1 MSIGT
6 YISVT
11 MHASMVGWLLL
22 NGNFESNPREISV
35 TEVSLV
41 SAEMF
46 DIALNNTPPEVEAS
60 IEIAVA
66 QPPVDETAPKL
77 SIKLDA
83 PVMDKKQPVM
93 VSPQDDK
100 IPPPPIPEQ
109 PEPLED
115 LVVVLPSE
123 LITPTVP
130 PTSPDILETSLT
142 PKPRQS
148 NRITSQTV
156 APSEPEVDIGDF
168 TRDAVSPQEM
178 SSSEKK
184 PQTATAPEASTS
196 EIITEAEKP
205 SKLPRV
211 AVLAPEQSVRPKR
224 RSIKIKLDKEQSK
237 QTEQT
242 IDPLAAALNEALTGS
257 TNESES
263 EVSAE
268 SQKTVTEALAP
279 GTIRGMQLAISPCWN
294 LGASSSAA
302 LSTTVVV
309 GMELSIEGKPLASS
323 IYLVGYEGGDDASAQ
338 RAFETAQRA
347 INDCGAKGFELP
359 ADKYSAWKKVE
370 ITFNPERMR
379 VR

>member
-22 NGNFESNPREISV
+22 NGNFESTPREISV
-35 TEVSLV
+35 TEVSLI

-60 IEIAVA
+60 IETAVA
-66 QPPVDETAPKL
+66 QPPVEEIAPKL
-77 SIKLDA
+77 SIKPDA
-83 PVMDKKQPVM
+83 PVMDREQPVM
-93 VSPQDDK
+93 VSPQDDNT
-100 IPPPPIPEQ
+100 PPQISEQ

-115 LVVVLPSE
+115 LVVILPSE
-123 LITPTVP
+123 LISPTVS
-130 PTSPDILETSLT
+130 PTSPDVLAISLK

-148 NRITSQTV
+148 NRITSKTV

-178 SSSEKK
+178 LSSEKK

-224 RSIKIKLDKEQSK
+224 RSIKIKLDKEQPK

-263 EVSAE
+263 EASTE
-268 SQKTVTEALAP
+268 SQKTVIEALAP

>member
-22 NGNFESNPREISV
+22 NGNLESNPRQISV

-60 IEIAVA
+60 IETAVA
-66 QPPVDETAPKL
+66 QPPVEEIAPKL
-77 SIKLDA
+77 SIKPDA
-83 PVMDKKQPVM
+83 PVMDREQPVM

-100 IPPPPIPEQ
+100 TPPQISEQ

-115 LVVVLPSE
+115 LVVILPSE
-123 LITPTVP
+123 LISPTVS
-130 PTSPDILETSLT
+130 PTSPDVLAISLK

-148 NRITSQTV
+148 NRITSKTV

-224 RSIKIKLDKEQSK
+224 RSIKIKLDKEQPK

-263 EVSAE
+263 EASTE
-268 SQKTVTEALAP
+268 SQKTVIEALAP

>member
-60 IEIAVA
+60 IETAVA
-66 QPPVDETAPKL
+66 QPPVEEIAPKL
-77 SIKLDA
+77 SIKPDA
-83 PVMDKKQPVM
+83 PVMDREQPVM

-100 IPPPPIPEQ
+100 TPPQISEQ

-115 LVVVLPSE
+115 LVVILPSE
-123 LITPTVP
+123 LISPTVS
-130 PTSPDILETSLT
+130 PTSPDVLAISLK

-148 NRITSQTV
+148 NRITSKTV

-178 SSSEKK
+178 VSSEKK

-224 RSIKIKLDKEQSK
+224 RSIKIKLDKEQPK

-263 EVSAE
+263 EASTE
-268 SQKTVTEALAP
+268 SQKTVIEALAP

>member
-22 NGNFESNPREISV
+22 NGNFESTPREISV

-60 IEIAVA
+60 IETAVA
-66 QPPVDETAPKL
+66 QPPVEEIAPKL
-77 SIKLDA
+77 SIKPDA
-83 PVMDKKQPVM
+83 PVMDREQPVM

-100 IPPPPIPEQ
+100 TPPQISEQ

-115 LVVVLPSE
+115 LVVILPSE
-123 LITPTVP
+123 LISPTVS
-130 PTSPDILETSLT
+130 PTSPDVLAISLK

-148 NRITSQTV
+148 NRITSKTV

-178 SSSEKK
+178 LSSEKK

-224 RSIKIKLDKEQSK
+224 RSIKIKLDKEQPK

-263 EVSAE
+263 EASTE
-268 SQKTVTEALAP
+268 SQKSVIEALAP

>member
-22 NGNFESNPREISV
+22 NGNFESNPRQISV

-46 DIALNNTPPEVEAS
+46 DIALNNTPPEIEAS
-60 IEIAVA
+60 IETAVA
-66 QPPVDETAPKL
+66 QPPVEEIAPKL
-77 SIKLDA
+77 SIKPDA
-83 PVMDKKQPVM
+83 PVMDREQPVM

-100 IPPPPIPEQ
+100 TPPQISEQ

-115 LVVVLPSE
+115 LVVILPSE
-123 LITPTVP
+123 LISPTVS
-130 PTSPDILETSLT
+130 PTSPDVLAISLK

-148 NRITSQTV
+148 NRITSKTV

-178 SSSEKK
+178 LSSEKK

-224 RSIKIKLDKEQSK
+224 RSIKIKLDKEQPK

-263 EVSAE
+263 EASTE
-268 SQKTVTEALAP
+268 SQKTVIEALAP

>member
-22 NGNFESNPREISV
+22 NGNFESTPREISV

-60 IEIAVA
+60 IETAVA
-66 QPPVDETAPKL
+66 QPPVEEIAPKL
-77 SIKLDA
+77 SIKPDA
-83 PVMDKKQPVM
+83 PVMDREQPVM

-100 IPPPPIPEQ
+100 TPPQISEQ

-115 LVVVLPSE
+115 LVVILPSE
-123 LITPTVP
+123 LISPTVS
-130 PTSPDILETSLT
+130 PTSPDVLAISLK

-178 SSSEKK
+178 LSSEKK

-224 RSIKIKLDKEQSK
+224 RSIKIKLDKEQPK

-263 EVSAE
+263 EASTE
-268 SQKTVTEALAP
+268 SQKTVIEALAP

>member
-22 NGNFESNPREISV
+22 NGNFESTPREISV

-60 IEIAVA
+60 IETAVA
-66 QPPVDETAPKL
+66 QPPVEEIAPKL
-77 SIKLDA
+77 SIKPDA
-83 PVMDKKQPVM
+83 PVMDREQPVM

-100 IPPPPIPEQ
+100 TPPQISEQ

-115 LVVVLPSE
+115 LVVILPSQ
-123 LITPTVP
+123 LISPTVS
-130 PTSPDILETSLT
+130 PTSPDVLEISLK

-148 NRITSQTV
+148 NRITSKTV

-178 SSSEKK
+178 LSSEKK

-224 RSIKIKLDKEQSK
+224 RSIKIKLDKEQPK

-263 EVSAE
+263 EASTE
-268 SQKTVTEALAP
+268 SQKTVIEALAP

>member
-60 IEIAVA
+60 IETAVA
-66 QPPVDETAPKL
+66 QPPVEEIAPKL
-77 SIKLDA
+77 SIKPDA
-83 PVMDKKQPVM
+83 PVMDREQPVM

-100 IPPPPIPEQ
+100 TPPQISEQ

-115 LVVVLPSE
+115 LVVILPSQ
-123 LITPTVP
+123 LISPTVS
-130 PTSPDILETSLT
+130 PTSPDVLEISLK

-148 NRITSQTV
+148 NRITSKTV

-178 SSSEKK
+178 LSSEKK

-224 RSIKIKLDKEQSK
+224 RSIKIKLDKEQPK

-263 EVSAE
+263 EASTE
-268 SQKTVTEALAP
+268 SQKTVIEALAP

>member
-60 IEIAVA
+60 IETAVA
-66 QPPVDETAPKL
+66 QPPVEEIAPKL
-77 SIKLDA
+77 SIKPDA
-83 PVMDKKQPVM
+83 PVMDREQPVM
-93 VSPQDDK
+93 VSPQDDNT
-100 IPPPPIPEQ
+100 PPQISEQ

-115 LVVVLPSE
+115 LVVILPSE
-123 LITPTVP
+123 LISPTVS
-130 PTSPDILETSLT
+130 PTSPDVLAISLK

-148 NRITSQTV
+148 NRITSKTV

-224 RSIKIKLDKEQSK
+224 RSIKIKLDKEQPK

-263 EVSAE
+263 EASTE
-268 SQKTVTEALAP
+268 SQKTVIEALAP

>member
-46 DIALNNTPPEVEAS
+46 DIALNNTPPEIEAS
-60 IEIAVA
+60 IETAVA
-66 QPPVDETAPKL
+66 QPPVEEIAPKL
-77 SIKLDA
+77 SIKPDA
-83 PVMDKKQPVM
+83 PVMDREQPVM
-93 VSPQDDK
+93 VSPQDEK
-100 IPPPPIPEQ
+100 TPPQISEQ

-115 LVVVLPSE
+115 LVVILPSE
-123 LITPTVP
+123 LISPTVS
-130 PTSPDILETSLT
+130 PTSPDVLEISLK

-148 NRITSQTV
+148 NRITSKTV
-156 APSEPEVDIGDF
+156 APSEPKVDIGDF

-178 SSSEKK
+178 LSSEKK

-224 RSIKIKLDKEQSK
+224 RSIKIKLDKEQPK

-263 EVSAE
+263 EASTE
-268 SQKTVTEALAP
+268 SQKTVIEALAP

>member
-22 NGNFESNPREISV
+22 NGNFESTPREISV

-60 IEIAVA
+60 IETAVA
-66 QPPVDETAPKL
+66 QPPVEEIAPKL
-77 SIKLDA
+77 SIKPDA
-83 PVMDKKQPVM
+83 PVMDREQPVM

-100 IPPPPIPEQ
+100 TPPQISEQ

-115 LVVVLPSE
+115 LVVILPSE
-123 LITPTVP
+123 LISPTVS
-130 PTSPDILETSLT
+130 PTSPDVLAISLK

-148 NRITSQTV
+148 NRITSKTV

-224 RSIKIKLDKEQSK
+224 RSIKIKLDKEQPK

-263 EVSAE
+263 EASTE
-268 SQKTVTEALAP
+268 SQKTVIEALAP

-323 IYLVGYEGGDDASAQ
+323 IYLVGFEGGDDASAQ

>member
-22 NGNFESNPREISV
+22 NGNFESTPREISV
-35 TEVSLV
+35 TEVSLI

-60 IEIAVA
+60 IETAVA
-66 QPPVDETAPKL
+66 QPPVEEIAPKL
-77 SIKLDA
+77 SIKPDA
-83 PVMDKKQPVM
+83 PVMDREQPVM
-93 VSPQDDK
+93 VSPQDDNT
-100 IPPPPIPEQ
+100 PPQISEQ

-115 LVVVLPSE
+115 LVVILPSE
-123 LITPTVP
+123 LISPTVS
-130 PTSPDILETSLT
+130 PTSPDVLEISLK

-148 NRITSQTV
+148 NRITSKTV

-178 SSSEKK
+178 LSSEKK

-224 RSIKIKLDKEQSK
+224 RSIKIKLDKEQPK

-263 EVSAE
+263 EASTE
-268 SQKTVTEALAP
+268 SQKTVIEALAP

>member
-22 NGNFESNPREISV
+22 NGNFESTPREISV
-35 TEVSLV
+35 TEVSLI

-60 IEIAVA
+60 IETAVA
-66 QPPVDETAPKL
+66 QPPVEEIAPKL
-77 SIKLDA
+77 SIKPDA
-83 PVMDKKQPVM
+83 PVMDREQPVM
-93 VSPQDDK
+93 VSPQDDNT
-100 IPPPPIPEQ
+100 PPQISKQ

-115 LVVVLPSE
+115 LVVILPSE
-123 LITPTVP
+123 LISPTVS
-130 PTSPDILETSLT
+130 PTSPDVLAISLK

-148 NRITSQTV
+148 NRITSKTV

-178 SSSEKK
+178 LSSEKK

-224 RSIKIKLDKEQSK
+224 RSIKIKLDKEQPK

-263 EVSAE
+263 EASTE
-268 SQKTVTEALAP
+268 SQKTVIEALAP

>member
-46 DIALNNTPPEVEAS
+46 DIALNNTPPEIEAS
-60 IEIAVA
+60 IETAVA
-66 QPPVDETAPKL
+66 QPPVEEIAPKL
-77 SIKLDA
+77 SIKPDA
-83 PVMDKKQPVM
+83 PVMDREQPVM

-100 IPPPPIPEQ
+100 TPPQISEQ

-115 LVVVLPSE
+115 LVVILPSE
-123 LITPTVP
+123 LISPTVS
-130 PTSPDILETSLT
+130 PTSPDVLAISLK

-148 NRITSQTV
+148 NRITSKTV

-224 RSIKIKLDKEQSK
+224 RSIKIKLDKEQPK

-263 EVSAE
+263 EASTE
-268 SQKTVTEALAP
+268 SQKTVIEALAP

>member
-22 NGNFESNPREISV
+22 NGNFESTPREISV
-35 TEVSLV
+35 TEISLI

-60 IEIAVA
+60 IETAVA
-66 QPPVDETAPKL
+66 QPPVEEIAPKL
-77 SIKLDA
+77 SIKPDA
-83 PVMDKKQPVM
+83 PVMDREQPVM

-100 IPPPPIPEQ
+100 TPPQISEQ

-115 LVVVLPSE
+115 LVVILPSE
-123 LITPTVP
+123 LISPTVS
-130 PTSPDILETSLT
+130 PTSPDTLEISLK

-148 NRITSQTV
+148 NRITSKTV

-178 SSSEKK
+178 LSSEKK

-224 RSIKIKLDKEQSK
+224 RSIKIKLDKEQPK

-263 EVSAE
+263 EASTE
-268 SQKTVTEALAP
+268 SQKTVIEALAP

>member
-22 NGNFESNPREISV
+22 NGNFESTPREISV

-46 DIALNNTPPEVEAS
+46 DIALNNTPPEIEAS
-60 IEIAVA
+60 IETAVA
-66 QPPVDETAPKL
+66 QPPVEEIAPKL
-77 SIKLDA
+77 SIKPDA
-83 PVMDKKQPVM
+83 PVMDREQPVM

-100 IPPPPIPEQ
+100 TPPQISEQ

-115 LVVVLPSE
+115 LVVILPSE
-123 LITPTVP
+123 LISPTVS
-130 PTSPDILETSLT
+130 PTSPDVLAISLK

-148 NRITSQTV
+148 NRITSKTV

-178 SSSEKK
+178 LSSEKK

-224 RSIKIKLDKEQSK
+224 RSIKIKLDKEQPK

-263 EVSAE
+263 EASTE
-268 SQKTVTEALAP
+268 SQKTVIEALAP

>member
-22 NGNFESNPREISV
+22 NGNFESTPREISV

-60 IEIAVA
+60 IETAVA
-66 QPPVDETAPKL
+66 QPPVEEIAPKL
-77 SIKLDA
+77 SIKPDV
-83 PVMDKKQPVM
+83 PVMDREQPVM

-100 IPPPPIPEQ
+100 TPPQISEQ

-115 LVVVLPSE
+115 LVVILPSE
-123 LITPTVP
+123 LISPTVS
-130 PTSPDILETSLT
+130 PTSPDVLEISLK

-148 NRITSQTV
+148 NRITSKTV

-178 SSSEKK
+178 LSSEKK

-224 RSIKIKLDKEQSK
+224 RSIKIKLDKEQPK

-263 EVSAE
+263 EASTE
-268 SQKTVTEALAP
+268 SQKTVIEALAQ

>member
-22 NGNFESNPREISV
+22 NGNFESTPREISV

-60 IEIAVA
+60 IETAVA
-66 QPPVDETAPKL
+66 QPPVEEIAPKL
-77 SIKLDA
+77 SIKPDA
-83 PVMDKKQPVM
+83 PVMDREQPVM

-100 IPPPPIPEQ
+100 TPPQISEQ

-115 LVVVLPSE
+115 LVVILPSE
-123 LITPTVP
+123 LVSPTVS
-130 PTSPDILETSLT
+130 PTSPDVLEISLK

-148 NRITSQTV
+148 NRITSKTV

-178 SSSEKK
+178 LSSEKK

-224 RSIKIKLDKEQSK
+224 RSIKIKLDKEQPK

-263 EVSAE
+263 EASTE
-268 SQKTVTEALAP
+268 SQKTVIEALAP

>member
-22 NGNFESNPREISV
+22 NGNFESTPREISV

-60 IEIAVA
+60 IETAVA
-66 QPPVDETAPKL
+66 QPPVEEIAPKL
-77 SIKLDA
+77 SIKPDA
-83 PVMDKKQPVM
+83 PVMDKEQPVM
-93 VSPQDDK
+93 VSPQDDNT
-100 IPPPPIPEQ
+100 PPQISEQ

-115 LVVVLPSE
+115 LVVILPSE
-123 LITPTVP
+123 LISPTVS
-130 PTSPDILETSLT
+130 PTSPDVLEISLK

-148 NRITSQTV
+148 NRITSKTV

-178 SSSEKK
+178 LSSEKK

-224 RSIKIKLDKEQSK
+224 RSIKIKLDKEQPK

-257 TNESES
+257 TNESEAS
-263 EVSAE
+263 TE
-268 SQKTVTEALAP
+268 SQKTVIEALAP

>member
-60 IEIAVA
+60 IETAVA
-66 QPPVDETAPKL
+66 QPPVEEIAPKL
-77 SIKLDA
+77 SIKPDA
-83 PVMDKKQPVM
+83 PVMDREQPVM

-100 IPPPPIPEQ
+100 TPPQISEQ

-115 LVVVLPSE
+115 LVVILPSE
-123 LITPTVP
+123 LISPKVSP
-130 PTSPDILETSLT
+130 ASPDVLAISLK

-148 NRITSQTV
+148 NRITSKTV

-224 RSIKIKLDKEQSK
+224 RSIKIKLDKEQPK

-263 EVSAE
+263 EASTE
-268 SQKTVTEALAP
+268 SQKTVIEALAP

>member
-22 NGNFESNPREISV
+22 NGNFESTPREISV

-46 DIALNNTPPEVEAS
+46 DIALNNTPPEIEAS
-60 IEIAVA
+60 IETAVA
-66 QPPVDETAPKL
+66 QPPVEEIAPKL
-77 SIKLDA
+77 SIKPDA
-83 PVMDKKQPVM
+83 PVMDREQPVM

-100 IPPPPIPEQ
+100 TPPQISEQ

-115 LVVVLPSE
+115 LVVILPSE
-123 LITPTVP
+123 LISPTVS
-130 PTSPDILETSLT
+130 PTSPDVLEISLK

-148 NRITSQTV
+148 NRITSKTV

-178 SSSEKK
+178 LSSEKK

-224 RSIKIKLDKEQSK
+224 RSIKIKLDKEQPK

-263 EVSAE
+263 EASTE
-268 SQKTVTEALAP
+268 SQKTVIEALAP

>member
-22 NGNFESNPREISV
+22 NGNFESTPREISV

-60 IEIAVA
+60 IETAVA
-66 QPPVDETAPKL
+66 QPPVEEIAPKL
-77 SIKLDA
+77 SIKPDA
-83 PVMDKKQPVM
+83 PVMDREQPVM

-100 IPPPPIPEQ
+100 TPPQISEQ

-115 LVVVLPSE
+115 LVVILPSE
-123 LITPTVP
+123 LISPTVS
-130 PTSPDILETSLT
+130 PTSPDVLAISLK

-148 NRITSQTV
+148 NRITSKTV

-178 SSSEKK
+178 LSSEKK

-205 SKLPRV
+205 SKLPRI

-224 RSIKIKLDKEQSK
+224 RSIKIKLDKEQPK

-263 EVSAE
+263 EASTE
-268 SQKTVTEALAP
+268 SQKTVIEALAP

>member
-22 NGNFESNPREISV
+22 NGNFESTPREISV
-35 TEVSLV
+35 TEVSLI

-60 IEIAVA
+60 IETAVA
-66 QPPVDETAPKL
+66 QPPVEEIAPKL
-77 SIKLDA
+77 SIKPDA
-83 PVMDKKQPVM
+83 PVMDREQPVM

-100 IPPPPIPEQ
+100 TPPQISEQ

-115 LVVVLPSE
+115 LVVILPSE
-123 LITPTVP
+123 LISPTVS
-130 PTSPDILETSLT
+130 PTSPDTLEISLK

-148 NRITSQTV
+148 NRITSKTV

-224 RSIKIKLDKEQSK
+224 RSIKIKLDKEQPK

-263 EVSAE
+263 EASTE
-268 SQKTVTEALAP
+268 SQKTVIEALAP

>member
-11 MHASMVGWLLL
+11 MHAGMVGWLLL
-22 NGNFESNPREISV
+22 NGNFKTNPRETSV

-46 DIALNNTPPEVEAS
+46 DIALNNTPPEIEAS
-60 IEIAVA
+60 IEPAVL
-66 QPPVDETAPKL
+66 QPAVEETAPKL
-77 SIKLDA
+77 SIKPDA
-83 PVMDKKQPVM
+83 PAMDREQPVM
-93 VSPQDDK
+93 VSPPDDK
-100 IPPPPIPEQ
+100 TPPPISEQ
-109 PEPLED
+109 PERLED
-115 LVVVLPSE
+115 LVIELPSE
-123 LITPTVP
+123 LTTPPVAP
-130 PTSPDILETSLT
+130 EASDIQETSLK

-148 NRITSQTV
+148 NRITSKTV
-156 APSEPEVDIGDF
+156 APSEPQVDIGDF

-178 SSSEKK
+178 SSSKK
-184 PQTATAPEASTS
+184 QPQTATAPEASTS

-205 SKLPRV
+205 SKLPRI
-211 AVLAPEQSVRPKR
+211 AVLAPEKSFRPKR
-224 RSIKIKLDKEQSK
+224 RSIKIKLDEEQLK
-237 QTEQT
+237 QPEKT

-257 TNESES
+257 TNVTESEAS
-263 EVSAE
+263 TE

-302 LSTTVVV
+302 LSTTVVI

-359 ADKYSAWKKVE
+359 PDKYAAWKKVE

>member
-22 NGNFESNPREISV
+22 NGNFESTPREISV

-60 IEIAVA
+60 IETAVA
-66 QPPVDETAPKL
+66 QPPVEEIAPKL
-77 SIKLDA
+77 SIKPDA
-83 PVMDKKQPVM
+83 PVMDREQPVM

-100 IPPPPIPEQ
+100 TPPQISEQ

-115 LVVVLPSE
+115 MVVILPSE
-123 LITPTVP
+123 LISPTVS
-130 PTSPDILETSLT
+130 PTSPDVLEISLK

-148 NRITSQTV
+148 NRITSKTV

-224 RSIKIKLDKEQSK
+224 RSIKIKLDKEQPK

-263 EVSAE
+263 EASTE
-268 SQKTVTEALAP
+268 SQKTVIEALAP

>member
-60 IEIAVA
+60 IETAVA
-66 QPPVDETAPKL
+66 QPPVEEIAPKL
-77 SIKLDA
+77 SIKPDA
-83 PVMDKKQPVM
+83 PVMDREQPVM

-100 IPPPPIPEQ
+100 TPPQISEQ

-115 LVVVLPSE
+115 LVVILPSE
-123 LITPTVP
+123 LISPTVS
-130 PTSPDILETSLT
+130 PTSPDVLEISLK

-148 NRITSQTV
+148 NRITSKTV

-178 SSSEKK
+178 LSSEKK

-224 RSIKIKLDKEQSK
+224 RSIKIKLDKEQPK

-263 EVSAE
+263 EASTE
-268 SQKTVTEALAP
+268 SQKTVIEALAP

>member
-46 DIALNNTPPEVEAS
+46 DIALNNTPPEIEAS
-60 IEIAVA
+60 IETAVA
-66 QPPVDETAPKL
+66 QPPVEEIAPKL
-77 SIKLDA
+77 SIKPDA
-83 PVMDKKQPVM
+83 PVMDREQPVM

-100 IPPPPIPEQ
+100 TPPQISEQ

-115 LVVVLPSE
+115 LVVILPSE
-123 LITPTVP
+123 LISPTVS
-130 PTSPDILETSLT
+130 PTSPDVLAISLK

-148 NRITSQTV
+148 NRITSKTV

-178 SSSEKK
+178 LSSEKE

-224 RSIKIKLDKEQSK
+224 RSIKIKLDKEQPK

-263 EVSAE
+263 EASTE
-268 SQKTVTEALAP
+268 SQKTVIEALAP

>member
-22 NGNFESNPREISV
+22 NGNFESNPRQISV

-60 IEIAVA
+60 IETAVA
-66 QPPVDETAPKL
+66 QPPVEEIAPKL
-77 SIKLDA
+77 SIKPDA
-83 PVMDKKQPVM
+83 PVMDREQPVM

-100 IPPPPIPEQ
+100 TPPQISEQ

-115 LVVVLPSE
+115 LVVILPSE
-123 LITPTVP
+123 LISPTVS
-130 PTSPDILETSLT
+130 PTSPDVLEISLK

-148 NRITSQTV
+148 NRITSKTV

-178 SSSEKK
+178 LSSEKK

-224 RSIKIKLDKEQSK
+224 RSIKIKLDKEQPK

-263 EVSAE
+263 EASTE
-268 SQKTVTEALAP
+268 SQKTVIEALAP

>member
-60 IEIAVA
+60 IETAVA
-66 QPPVDETAPKL
+66 QPPVEEIAPKL
-77 SIKLDA
+77 SIKPDA
-83 PVMDKKQPVM
+83 PVMDREQPVM
-93 VSPQDDK
+93 VSPQDDNT
-100 IPPPPIPEQ
+100 PPQISEQ

-115 LVVVLPSE
+115 LVVILPSE
-123 LITPTVP
+123 LISPTVS
-130 PTSPDILETSLT
+130 PTSPDVLEISLK

-148 NRITSQTV
+148 NRITSKTV

-178 SSSEKK
+178 LSSEKK

-224 RSIKIKLDKEQSK
+224 RSIKIKLDKEQPK

-263 EVSAE
+263 EASTE
-268 SQKTVTEALAP
+268 SQKTVIEALAP

>member
-22 NGNFESNPREISV
+22 NGNFESTPREISV

-60 IEIAVA
+60 IETAVA
-66 QPPVDETAPKL
+66 QPPVEEIAPKL
-77 SIKLDA
+77 SIKPDA
-83 PVMDKKQPVM
+83 PVMDREQPVM
-93 VSPQDDK
+93 VSPQDDNT
-100 IPPPPIPEQ
+100 PPQISEQ

-115 LVVVLPSE
+115 LVVILPSE
-123 LITPTVP
+123 LISPTVS
-130 PTSPDILETSLT
+130 PTSPDVLEISLK

-148 NRITSQTV
+148 NRITSKTV

-224 RSIKIKLDKEQSK
+224 RSIKIKLDKEQPK

-263 EVSAE
+263 EASTE
-268 SQKTVTEALAP
+268 SQKTVIEALAP

>member
-22 NGNFESNPREISV
+22 NGNFESTPREISV

-60 IEIAVA
+60 IETAVA
-66 QPPVDETAPKL
+66 QPPVEEIAPKL
-77 SIKLDA
+77 SIKPDA
-83 PVMDKKQPVM
+83 PVMDREQPVM

-100 IPPPPIPEQ
+100 TPPQISEQ

-115 LVVVLPSE
+115 LVVILPSE
-123 LITPTVP
+123 LISPTVS
-130 PTSPDILETSLT
+130 PTSPDTLEISLK

-148 NRITSQTV
+148 NRITSKTV

-224 RSIKIKLDKEQSK
+224 RSIKIKLDKEQPK

-263 EVSAE
+263 EASTE
-268 SQKTVTEALAP
+268 SQKTVIEALAP

>member
-46 DIALNNTPPEVEAS
+46 DIVLNNTPPEIEAS
-60 IEIAVA
+60 IETAVA
-66 QPPVDETAPKL
+66 QPPVEEIAPKL
-77 SIKLDA
+77 SIKPDA
-83 PVMDKKQPVM
+83 PVMDREQPVM

-100 IPPPPIPEQ
+100 TPPQISEQ

-115 LVVVLPSE
+115 LVVILPSE
-123 LITPTVP
+123 LISPTVS
-130 PTSPDILETSLT
+130 PTSPDVLEISLK

-148 NRITSQTV
+148 NRITSKTV

-224 RSIKIKLDKEQSK
+224 RSIKIKLDKEQPK

-263 EVSAE
+263 EASTE
-268 SQKTVTEALAP
+268 SQKTVIEALAP

>member
-46 DIALNNTPPEVEAS
+46 DIALNNTPPEIEAS
-60 IEIAVA
+60 IETAVA
-66 QPPVDETAPKL
+66 QPPVEEIAPKL
-77 SIKLDA
+77 SIKPDA
-83 PVMDKKQPVM
+83 PVMDREQPVM

-100 IPPPPIPEQ
+100 TPPQISEQ

-115 LVVVLPSE
+115 LVVILPSE
-123 LITPTVP
+123 LISPTVST
-130 PTSPDILETSLT
+130 TSPDVLAISLK

-148 NRITSQTV
+148 NRITSKTV

-178 SSSEKK
+178 LSSEKK

-224 RSIKIKLDKEQSK
+224 RSIKIKLDKEQPK

-263 EVSAE
+263 EASTE
-268 SQKTVTEALAP
+268 SQKSVIEALAP

>member
-22 NGNFESNPREISV
+22 NGNFESTPREISV

-60 IEIAVA
+60 IETAVA
-66 QPPVDETAPKL
+66 QPPVEEIAPKL
-77 SIKLDA
+77 SIKPDA
-83 PVMDKKQPVM
+83 PVMDREQPVM

-100 IPPPPIPEQ
+100 TPPQISEQ

-115 LVVVLPSE
+115 LVVILPSE
-123 LITPTVP
+123 LISPTVS
-130 PTSPDILETSLT
+130 PTSPDVLEISLK

-148 NRITSQTV
+148 NRITSKTV

-211 AVLAPEQSVRPKR
+211 ALLAPEQSVRPKR

>member
-22 NGNFESNPREISV
+22 NGNFESTPREISV

-60 IEIAVA
+60 IETAVA
-66 QPPVDETAPKL
+66 QPPVEEIAPKL
-77 SIKLDA
+77 SIKPDA
-83 PVMDKKQPVM
+83 PVMDREQPVM

-100 IPPPPIPEQ
+100 TPPQISEQ

-115 LVVVLPSE
+115 LVVILPSE
-123 LITPTVP
+123 LISPTVS
-130 PTSPDILETSLT
+130 PTSPDVLEISLK

-148 NRITSQTV
+148 NRITSKTV

-178 SSSEKK
+178 LSSEKK
-184 PQTATAPEASTS
+184 PQTATAQEASTS

-224 RSIKIKLDKEQSK
+224 RSIKIKLDKEQPK

-263 EVSAE
+263 EASTEV
-268 SQKTVTEALAP
+268 QKTVIEALAP

>member
-60 IEIAVA
+60 IETAVA
-66 QPPVDETAPKL
+66 QPPVEEIAPKL
-77 SIKLDA
+77 SIKPDA
-83 PVMDKKQPVM
+83 PVMDREQPVM
-93 VSPQDDK
+93 VSPQDDNT
-100 IPPPPIPEQ
+100 PPQISEQ

-115 LVVVLPSE
+115 LVVILPSE
-123 LITPTVP
+123 LISPTVS
-130 PTSPDILETSLT
+130 PTSPDVLAISLK

-148 NRITSQTV
+148 NRITSKTV

-178 SSSEKK
+178 LSSEKK

-224 RSIKIKLDKEQSK
+224 RSIKIKLDKEQPK

-263 EVSAE
+263 EASTE
-268 SQKTVTEALAP
+268 SQKTVIEALAP

>member
-22 NGNFESNPREISV
+22 NGNFESTPREISV

-60 IEIAVA
+60 IETAVA
-66 QPPVDETAPKL
+66 QPPVEEIAPKL
-77 SIKLDA
+77 SIKPDA
-83 PVMDKKQPVM
+83 PVMDREQPVM

-100 IPPPPIPEQ
+100 TPPQISEQ

-115 LVVVLPSE
+115 LVVILPSQ
-123 LITPTVP
+123 LISPTVS
-130 PTSPDILETSLT
+130 PTSPDVLEISLK

-148 NRITSQTV
+148 NRITSKTV

-224 RSIKIKLDKEQSK
+224 RSIKIKLDKEQPK

-263 EVSAE
+263 EASTE
-268 SQKTVTEALAP
+268 SQKTVIEALAP

>member
-22 NGNFESNPREISV
+22 NGNFESTPREISV

-60 IEIAVA
+60 IETAVA
-66 QPPVDETAPKL
+66 QPPVEEIAPKL
-77 SIKLDA
+77 SIKPDA
-83 PVMDKKQPVM
+83 PVMDREQPVM

-100 IPPPPIPEQ
+100 TPPQISEQ

-115 LVVVLPSE
+115 LVVILPSQ
-123 LITPTVP
+123 LISPTVS
-130 PTSPDILETSLT
+130 PTSPDVLEISLK

-148 NRITSQTV
+148 NRITSKTV

-178 SSSEKK
+178 VSSEKK

-224 RSIKIKLDKEQSK
+224 RSIKIKLDKEQPK

-263 EVSAE
+263 EASTE
-268 SQKTVTEALAP
+268 SQKTVIEALAP

>member
-22 NGNFESNPREISV
+22 NGNFESTPREISV
-35 TEVSLV
+35 TEVSLI

-60 IEIAVA
+60 IETAVA
-66 QPPVDETAPKL
+66 QPPVEEIAPKL
-77 SIKLDA
+77 SIKPDA
-83 PVMDKKQPVM
+83 PVMDREQPVM

-100 IPPPPIPEQ
+100 TPPQISEQ

-115 LVVVLPSE
+115 LVVILPSE
-123 LITPTVP
+123 LISPTVS
-130 PTSPDILETSLT
+130 PTSPDVLAISLK

-148 NRITSQTV
+148 NRITSKTV

-224 RSIKIKLDKEQSK
+224 RSIKIKLDKEQPK

-263 EVSAE
+263 EASTE
-268 SQKTVTEALAP
+268 SQKTVIEALAP

>member
-22 NGNFESNPREISV
+22 NGNFESTPREISV

-60 IEIAVA
+60 IETAVA
-66 QPPVDETAPKL
+66 QPPVEEIAPKL
-77 SIKLDA
+77 SIKPDA
-83 PVMDKKQPVM
+83 PVMDREQPVM
-93 VSPQDDK
+93 VSPQDDNT
-100 IPPPPIPEQ
+100 PPQISEQ

-115 LVVVLPSE
+115 LVVILPSE
-123 LITPTVP
+123 LISPTVS
-130 PTSPDILETSLT
+130 PTSPDVLEISLK

-148 NRITSQTV
+148 NRITSKTV

-178 SSSEKK
+178 LSSEKK

-224 RSIKIKLDKEQSK
+224 RSIKIKLDKEQPK

-263 EVSAE
+263 EVSTE